1 MLFILGAIAIVA
13 APVLFLVRAGQKRKL
28 FQMQSVE
35 TSTVAQLEETRAQMP
50 GSFVQ
55 RVELKGVGECE
66 EPLAAEFTGSPCLAY
81 SISLVR
87 DYEENYWEKDTE
99 GNRVER
105 SRRGSETLASNERR
119 VPFYLRDSTGRI
131 KIIPDGAD
139 LVMEKSL
146 SKYELSFPGQRFSMG
161 SFALDLA
168 QAALG
173 GRVGDHFHGRAFA
186 YRGDRDTLVLLGHVG
201 VEELGFLG
209 GVAVGVAGI
218 EIETGL
224 DSRVLVAEL
233 EQLHELVFLEHHARD
248 LRLALCA
255 AAETE
260 SEYQGYRHHRYD
272 YLSHQSLLEKHLK
285 TSVAHAAAIP
295 FDKSPFPP

>member
-173 GRVGDHFHGRAFA
+173 GRRTLGYRYEENIVPVNRDLYILGEAFESGGSLVLRRSSTKGEKYIISTKSEEELSA
-186 YRGDRDTLVLLGHVG
+186 SASKAVLGLMIGAIAALVLGLVLLV
-201 VEELGFLG
+201 VGFLG
-209 GVAVGVAGI
+209 
-218 EIETGL
+218 
-224 DSRVLVAEL
+224 R
-233 EQLHELVFLEHHARD
+233 
-248 LRLALCA
+248 
-255 AAETE
+255 
-260 SEYQGYRHHRYD
+260 
-272 YLSHQSLLEKHLK
+272 
-285 TSVAHAAAIP
+285 
-295 FDKSPFPP
+295 